1 MRWTFS
7 FLLVGAALWL
17 MGGTC
22 GSGSVVPCEVDA
34 DCVAT
39 CTSNCE
45 RQGEE
50 LASAICAL
58 NSACQCGC
66 MTSGTGG
73 TGGTGGSGLGGSGGA
88 GGS

>member
-7 FLLVGAALWL
+7 LLLVGSALWL

-22 GSGSVVPCEVDA
+22 GGGSVVPCAEDE

-50 LASAICAL
+50 LASATCAVNL
-58 NSACQCGC
+58 ACQCGC
-66 MTSGTGG
+66 MTSG

-88 GGS
+88 GGN

>member
-7 FLLVGAALWL
+7 LLLVGGALWL

-22 GSGSVVPCEVDA
+22 GGGSVVPCMEDA
-34 DCVAT
+34 DCVET

-50 LASAICAL
+50 LASAFCAA

-66 MTSGTGG
+66 VTGG
-73 TGGTGGSGLGGSGGA
+73 TGGAGGGAGAGGSGGS

>member
-7 FLLVGAALWL
+7 LLLVSGALWL

-22 GSGSVVPCEVDA
+22 GGGSAVLCTEDA

-39 CTSNCE
+39 CTSNCD
-45 RQGEE
+45 RQGQE
-50 LASAICAL
+50 LASARCAA
-58 NSACQCGC
+58 NSACQCAC
-66 MTSGTGG
+66 ATGG
-73 TGGTGGSGLGGSGGA
+73 TGGGSGGSGAGGSGGA